1 MCTGTLIAFIQEKL
15 YKLAYTLSRVILGK
29 MQPATN
35 VGLEGPKPEWAA
47 KVFELR
53 KTRLNLTQRQF
64 AARLGLTI
72 TTVSSWE
79 TGTQRPSVEHY
90 IKMAGIAPDPEQ
102 AIYFW
107 SAAGI
112 DPQRVARAVAE
123 FDKRRAAQPHSKKP
137 KPDSPAACW

>member
-1 MCTGTLIAFIQEKL
+1 L
-15 YKLAYTLSRVILGK
+15 YRLAYTLSRVILGK
-29 MQPATN
+29 MQSATKA
-35 VGLEGPKPEWAA
+35 GLEGPKPEWAA

-90 IKMAGIAPDPEQ
+90 LIMANIAPDEEQ
-102 AIYFW
+102 RRWFW
-107 SAAGI
+107 GQAGINLLLIPKAAGFTNG
-112 DPQRVARAVAE
+112 DAQSVVPGPD
-123 FDKRRAAQPHSKKP
+123 DKRRAAQPRSKKP